1 MKRGVNLTLAVIAV
15 YGITFCFI
23 HYSKPVS
30 NVRARRAMKSVGGK
44 DDVTKRKNVK
54 SISAVHPLNCLGTY
68 RSSSAASSWNLAWSD
83 EFDGNSLN
91 TNNWSAEI
99 GTGSGGWGNN
109 ELQYY
114 TSRPQNLQVTG
125 GNLVITAQKESYGG

>member
-1 MKRGVNLTLAVIAV
+1 MLRKGKMLSLFLLFTLMIALV
-15 YGITFCFI
+15 PTG
-23 HYSKPVS
+23 
-30 NVRARRAMKSVGGK
+30 N
-44 DDVTKRKNVK
+44 
-54 SISAVHPLNCLGTY
+54 
-68 RSSSAASSWNLAWSD
+68 SSAASNWNLVWSD

-91 TNNWSAEI
+91 TGNWSAEI

-125 GNLVITAQKESYGG
+125 GNLVITAQKNPTVE